1 MNIDNR
7 NNKEDFGF
15 EDILSKTEP
24 NFSKTKSDV
33 WDNISVHLDQNFEEK
48 QNKNKTIN
56 IKVYTSIAATII
68 ILFSTYYFLR
78 NYTQSYY
85 SNDNNAY
92 VVTLPSGSIVTLE
105 SQSALT
111 YYPLWW
117 RYSRRVELSGG
128 AFFEV
133 EPGNKFI
140 VNSALGS
147 TEVVGTSFSIVSHS
161 DTYTVKCVT
170 GKVKVKSKTHRQ
182 TTLTPEYQAHISL
195 GGRITVSKFN
205 SNSEMLNDNTF
216 RFTSTPL
223 SIVISELKQH
233 YNININTT
241 NELDYLY
248 SGVFS
253 KNKTA
258 EDALTIICKPFGLT
272 FVKNSDTGF
281 IIIGK

>member
-1 MNIDNR
+1 MNFDNK
-7 NNKEDFGF
+7 NNKDDFGF
-15 EDILSKTEP
+15 EDTFSKTEP
-24 NFSKTKSDV
+24 NFSKTKADV
-33 WDNISVHLDQNFEEK
+33 WDDISVYMDQNPVKEQKANRTF
-48 QNKNKTIN
+48 N
-56 IKVYTSIAATII
+56 IKIYTSVAATII
-68 ILFSTYYFLR
+68 ILFSTYFFLR

-85 SNDNNAY
+85 SDNNNSF
-92 VVTLPSGSIVTLE
+92 VVTLPSGSVVTLQSE
-105 SQSALT
+105 SALT

-117 RYSRRVELSGG
+117 RYSRKVELSGG

-133 EPGNKFI
+133 EPGNEFI

-147 TEVVGTSFSIVSHS
+147 TEVVGTSFSIVSRPNA
-161 DTYTVKCVT
+161 YTVKCVT

-182 TTLTPEYQAHISL
+182 TTLAPEYQAHISP
-195 GGRITVSKFN
+195 GGKITVSKFN
-205 SNSEMLNDNTF
+205 INSDMVNDNTF

-223 SIVISELKQH
+223 NIVISELKQH

-241 NELDYLY
+241 SELDYLY